1 MEHNEVNKIKF
12 DLRLKTEAKIRANV
26 LSSINPDD
34 SGQCLLADWGEHTP
48 VALHTGSYDDLR
60 INTYTL
66 QPEGPHSHS
75 WIFMRHVTV
84 LYMNLN

>member
-34 SGQCLLADWGEHTP
+34 SGQCLLAD
-48 VALHTGSYDDLR
+48 
-60 INTYTL
+60 
-66 QPEGPHSHS
+66 
-75 WIFMRHVTV
+75 
-84 LYMNLN
+84 